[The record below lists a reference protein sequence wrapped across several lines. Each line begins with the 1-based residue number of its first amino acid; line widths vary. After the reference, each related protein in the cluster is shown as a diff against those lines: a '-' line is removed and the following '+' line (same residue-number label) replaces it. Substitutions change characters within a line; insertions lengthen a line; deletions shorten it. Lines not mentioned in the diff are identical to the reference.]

1 MTETTAPAAPAEQ
14 EAAPRLSVIGT
25 GYLGATHAAC
35 MAELGFEVLGVDVDP
50 AKIERLARGEVP
62 FHEPGLPELLRTHV
76 ASGRL
81 RFTTDVAEAARWAD
95 VHFIGVGTPQ
105 KVGETAADLSYVD
118 AAVASLAA
126 AIDRDALIVGT
137 GEFFRGVETTIGR
150 LRDRLGALVRGRP
163 APPEE
168 VETALETG
176 LHAVMVEAAA
186 AAAEQIERRW
196 ASEPAGR
203 ALVAGRDLGAL
214 APDASARA
222 ADVVRDWQSDVL
234 ALVQEEG
241 AGKRTRARLAATGV
255 NGAAVALMII
265 SFASTGGLAGI
276 EVGIA
281 GGAAVVGQKL
291 LESIFGEDAV
301 RRMARRADELLEL
314 RVRAF
319 LETVLADRF
328 LPLLHLEREPQAT
341 EELRALVPVLRRGVA
356 AGVDGPT
363 GPEHAPS
370 AAEAGE
376 EPR

>member
-1 MTETTAPAAPAEQ
+1 
-14 EAAPRLSVIGT
+14 
-25 GYLGATHAAC
+25 
-35 MAELGFEVLGVDVDP
+35 
-50 AKIERLARGEVP
+50 
-62 FHEPGLPELLRTHV
+62 
-76 ASGRL
+76 
-81 RFTTDVAEAARWAD
+81 
-95 VHFIGVGTPQ
+95 
-105 KVGETAADLSYVD
+105 
-118 AAVASLAA
+118 
-126 AIDRDALIVGT
+126 
-137 GEFFRGVETTIGR
+137 
-150 LRDRLGALVRGRP
+150 
-163 APPEE
+163 
-168 VETALETG
+168 
-176 LHAVMVEAAA
+176 
-186 AAAEQIERRW
+186 
-196 ASEPAGR
+196 
-203 ALVAGRDLGAL
+203 LVAGRDLGAL
-214 APDASARA
+214 TPDASARA

-234 ALVQEEG
+234 ALIEEEG

-301 RRMARRADELLEL
+301 RRMARRADELLER

>member
-1 MTETTAPAAPAEQ
+1 M
-14 EAAPRLSVIGT
+14 
-25 GYLGATHAAC
+25 
-35 MAELGFEVLGVDVDP
+35 
-50 AKIERLARGEVP
+50 
-62 FHEPGLPELLRTHV
+62 
-76 ASGRL
+76 
-81 RFTTDVAEAARWAD
+81 
-95 VHFIGVGTPQ
+95 
-105 KVGETAADLSYVD
+105 
-118 AAVASLAA
+118 
-126 AIDRDALIVGT
+126 
-137 GEFFRGVETTIGR
+137 
-150 LRDRLGALVRGRP
+150 
-163 APPEE
+163 
-168 VETALETG
+168 
-176 LHAVMVEAAA
+176 MVEAAA

-314 RVRAF
+314 RVRSF

-328 LPLLHLEREPQAT
+328 LPLLHLGREPQAT